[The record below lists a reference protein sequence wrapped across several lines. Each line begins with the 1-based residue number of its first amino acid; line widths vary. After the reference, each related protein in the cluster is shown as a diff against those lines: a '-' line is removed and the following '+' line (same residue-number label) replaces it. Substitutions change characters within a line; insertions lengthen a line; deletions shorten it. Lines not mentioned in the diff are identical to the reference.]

1 MTAFVSNWLT
11 KAAEYAADNVIG
23 DAGPAQMSDQTLYAC
38 FELDI
43 APPAYNFLNFLV
55 LADIA
60 REELGLARVHVV
72 FVPGTGD
79 GFRHEDIEYPVV
91 NKEWR
96 LRQICLAG
104 LCLLPACRSHTLCA
118 SREEA
123 ADLLAARARHVFPF
137 GYRVDKPRADHDYG
151 RIVQA
156 AAAGHRVDRLE
167 APEQARIY
175 VREWLRGVAG
185 DRPVVTITLRESSY
199 DVHRSSNNGN
209 WIALAREMRQR
220 GYCPVV
226 VRDTET
232 VFAADSDAFAGIAM
246 FPHAAVNL
254 ELRAALNAE
263 AFLNTGINQGPWTL
277 WHFLREIPYLCVY
290 VIDRMFEGWHDYHID
305 RSGFTLGEN
314 MPFARGCQ
322 VTYWGDDRLPDLRR
336 EFWAL
341 VDRIEAGEHQRGPA
355 GTVPD
360 RCDGPLELAERYRE
374 NEHYDHALAI
384 YRKLMDEN
392 PDDLQVQ
399 FRAAIVSFEAG
410 EFAAAVDYLTQP
422 LAVLGPEPTVVDVMA
437 RAKFRL
443 GRLDETLALLDQ
455 ALDLHPD
462 DSGLLERRGDV
473 LLEKCNISEARECFR
488 RALERQPESPPLA
501 KKLAEAS
508 FLSGRVDDAIGLYA
522 RLIRDHRV
530 SVVVIEDLARAL
542 KRVGREKLAADCY
555 EIGIAVRSGR
565 KPAPELLKHV
575 IAECLQGKDDSAAA

>member
-1 MTAFVSNWLT
+1 
-11 KAAEYAADNVIG
+11 
-23 DAGPAQMSDQTLYAC
+23 MSDHTLYAC

-60 REELGLARVHVV
+60 REELGLARVHVI

-123 ADLLAARARHVFPF
+123 ADLLAARARHVYPF
-137 GYRVDKPRADHDYG
+137 GYRVDDPRADHDYG

-156 AAAGHRVDRLE
+156 AAAGHRIDRLE

-175 VREWLRGVAG
+175 VRDWMRGVAG

-199 DVHRSSNNGN
+199 DVHRSSTNGN
-209 WIALAREMRQR
+209 WIELAREMQQR
-220 GYCPVV
+220 GYCPVM

-232 VFAADSDAFAGIAM
+232 AFEADSGAFAGIPM

-290 VIDRMFEGWHDYHID
+290 VIDRMFDGWHDYHID
-305 RSGFTLGEN
+305 RSGFTVGEN

-322 VTYWGDDRLPDLRR
+322 VTYWGDDHLDDLRR
-336 EFWAL
+336 EFWTL

-355 GTVPD
+355 GMDLARGV
-360 RCDGPLELAERYRE
+360 GPIELAERYRE
-374 NEHYDHALAI
+374 NEQHAHALAI
-384 YRKLMDEN
+384 YRKLLDEN
-392 PDDLQVQ
+392 PDDLQIQ
-399 FRAAIVSFEAG
+399 FRAAVVSFEAG
-410 EFAAAVDYLTQP
+410 EFQATVDHLAQP
-422 LAVLGPEPTVVDVMA
+422 LAALGAEPAMIDIMA
-437 RAKFRL
+437 RAKTKL
-443 GRLDETLALLDQ
+443 GEVEQALALLELGL
-455 ALDLHPD
+455 AEHPD
-462 DSGLLERRGDV
+462 DCGLLERHGDV
-473 LLEKCNISEARECFR
+473 LIVQCRAAEARDCFR
-488 RALERQPESPPLA
+488 RALDLQPDSPILA
-501 KKLAEAS
+501 RKLADVCLQ
-508 FLSGRVDDAIGLYA
+508 LSRIEDAIRLYA
-522 RLIRDHRV
+522 GLIKDDSIGV
-530 SVVVIEDLARAL
+530 IVIESLARAL
-542 KRVGREKLAADCY
+542 KLAGRHVQAADCY
-555 EIGIAVRSGR
+555 EVSIALRSGQEPSMER
-565 KPAPELLKHV
+565 LELV
-575 IAECLQGKDDSAAA
+575 VADCLRNKDDSEAA